1 MKWLENLKS
10 IATTGKA
17 GPCPYCKSEDTDYE
31 WREREGKDG
40 VGSGDVWCN
49 QCHRAY
55 YISRLFV
62 KGVVRSGKKKPDN
75 LKYF

>member
-1 MKWLENLKS
+1 MKNWFENLAN
-10 IATTGKA
+10 IGATGKV
-17 GPCPYCKSEDTDYE
+17 GPCPSCKSEDTDYE
-31 WREREGKDG
+31 WREIDEGIG
-40 VGSGDVWCN
+40 YGDVWCN

-55 YISRLFV
+55 HISRMFV